1 MARNKSNTLNPAM
14 YGLTQ
19 QDVERVIRIHT
30 MCKDM
35 DEDAFEQM
43 ETAAASINLVASL
56 KKLDENTAFLDEC
69 RKNREDSKA
78 KYMQVKALCGEFKAI
93 YGQHCDTVRT
103 MENVVRGSQSFL
115 TSAIDNLTIVSK
127 GYPFYAALMD
137 SLLDG
142 LPAKKKEE

>member
-1 MARNKSNTLNPAM
+1 MARKSYSLNPAM

-56 KKLDENTAFLDEC
+56 KKLD
-69 RKNREDSKA
+69 NRP
-78 KYMQVKALCGEFKAI
+78 
-93 YGQHCDTVRT
+93 
-103 MENVVRGSQSFL
+103 VV
-115 TSAIDNLTIVSK
+115 
-127 GYPFYAALMD
+127 
-137 SLLDG
+137 
-142 LPAKKKEE
+142 

>member
-1 MARNKSNTLNPAM
+1 M

-56 KKLDENTAFLDEC
+56 KKLD
-69 RKNREDSKA
+69 NRPVA
-78 KYMQVKALCGEFKAI
+78 
-93 YGQHCDTVRT
+93 
-103 MENVVRGSQSFL
+103 
-115 TSAIDNLTIVSK
+115 
-127 GYPFYAALMD
+127 
-137 SLLDG
+137 
-142 LPAKKKEE
+142 

>member
-1 MARNKSNTLNPAM
+1 MARKSYSLNPAM

-56 KKLDENTAFLDEC
+56 KKLDNRPVA
-69 RKNREDSKA
+69 RKEKPHDRHHHN
-78 KYMQVKALCGEFKAI
+78 QQGGEP
-93 YGQHCDTVRT
+93 H
-103 MENVVRGSQSFL
+103 E
-115 TSAIDNLTIVSK
+115 
-127 GYPFYAALMD
+127 
-137 SLLDG
+137 
-142 LPAKKKEE
+142 